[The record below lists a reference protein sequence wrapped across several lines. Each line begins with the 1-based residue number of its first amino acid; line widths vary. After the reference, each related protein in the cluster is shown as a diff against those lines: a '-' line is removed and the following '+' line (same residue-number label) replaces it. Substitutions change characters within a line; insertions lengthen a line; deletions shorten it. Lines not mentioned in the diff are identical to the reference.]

1 MYIYM
6 MFLVHRETRVTDTL
20 YQFFHHLKFE
30 LCFLDFSDFLVV
42 YIEDVDF
49 LHTVLSIY
57 NISTIITCF
66 IHFTIITCFN
76 HTPLRVPFPSFSHIG
91 IEVDDDTLAQI
102 VVFSFKSLY
111 LST

>member
-1 MYIYM
+1 M

-49 LHTVLSIY
+49 KSPEKIK
-57 NISTIITCF
+57 IA
-66 IHFTIITCFN
+66 FN
-76 HTPLRVPFPSFSHIG
+76 KFYYEKFN
-91 IEVDDDTLAQI
+91 
-102 VVFSFKSLY
+102 
-111 LST
+111 

>member
-1 MYIYM
+1 MV
-6 MFLVHRETRVTDTL
+6 FLVHRETRVTDTL

-30 LCFLDFSDFLVV
+30 LCFLDLSDFLVV

-66 IHFTIITCFN
+66 IHLN
-76 HTPLRVPFPSFSHIG
+76 EVPWFQWTVTMYLYQNREIRF
-91 IEVDDDTLAQI
+91 
-102 VVFSFKSLY
+102 FKC
-111 LST
+111 